1 MANVQVIMLIT
12 TQHGVLRC
20 SLGCNTPGL
29 HDRRTASR
37 VCCTDNASH
46 AADEVVRLKEQ
57 RQRAVAAAR
66 RCTIAFRNL
75 AALSDIAFRNLAA
88 LSFKKFEPACQVVHE
103 DRTGAIIATEVGS
116 DDGTQMS

>member
-1 MANVQVIMLIT
+1 MLPSDAGMANVQVIVLIT

-66 RCTIAFRNL
+66 RCTIAFR
-75 AALSDIAFRNLAA
+75 ILAA